1 MNIGETI
8 RKYRKEKNMTQEQMA
23 ERLGVTAPA
32 VNKWEKGNSLPDI
45 MLLSP
50 VARLLGI
57 SLDVLLSY
65 QEELSDHEADKIIE
79 ELNEIARQKGTE
91 HAYKWFKGKLELY
104 PNSTALCVKGTLVF
118 DVARMIEK
126 PSDTEKYDTFVITN
140 YERGLLAKEQE
151 IRELAADS
159 LFSFYMRKED
169 YKKAEAYLSYF
180 PQGHPHLKRQRAAL
194 YHETGRRD
202 EAYKLLE
209 EMLFEAS
216 SKTNYLFH
224 FLYRMAMEEKD
235 IKRAK
240 YFVDKQKMHAELFEM
255 GKYHK
260 FSAEL
265 ELAVYEKDVEKTI
278 DLMENL
284 LECIDTIYD
293 FSESP
298 LYGHMKFSMPRPD
311 FMKNLKSDLLE
322 QFCDEENFSYMK
334 ENERWQRL
342 KSPEPNCYLKNQKIH

>member
-8 RKYRKEKNMTQEQMA
+8 RRYRKEKNMTQEQMA

-50 VARLLGI
+50 IARLLGI

-65 QEELSDHEADKIIE
+65 QEELSDYEADKIIE

-118 DVARMIEK
+118 DVARIIEK
-126 PSDTEKYDTFVITN
+126 SPDTEKYDVFVIAN
-140 YERGLLAKEQE
+140 YERGLLAEEQE
-151 IRELAADS
+151 IREIAADS
-159 LFSFYMRKED
+159 LFSFYIRKED
-169 YKKAEAYLSYF
+169 YKKAEECLSYF
-180 PQGHPHLKRQRAAL
+180 PQGHPDLKRKRATL

-209 EMLFEAS
+209 EMLFETS
-216 SKTNYLFH
+216 SKTNYLFY

-240 YFVDKQKMHAELFEM
+240 YFVDKQKMQAELFEM

-265 ELAVYEKDVEKTI
+265 ELAVYEKDIEKTI

-284 LECIDTIYD
+284 LESADTIYD

-298 LYGHMKFSMPRPD
+298 LYCHMKFAMPRPE
-311 FMKNLKSDLLE
+311 FVKNVKTDLLE
-322 QFCDEENFSYMK
+322 QFCNEENFSYMK
-334 ENERWQRL
+334 DG
-342 KSPEPNCYLKNQKIH
+342 SA

>member
-169 YKKAEAYLSYF
+169 YKKANAE
-180 PQGHPHLKRQRAAL
+180 
-194 YHETGRRD
+194 
-202 EAYKLLE
+202 
-209 EMLFEAS
+209 FE
-216 SKTNYLFH
+216 
-224 FLYRMAMEEKD
+224 
-235 IKRAK
+235 
-240 YFVDKQKMHAELFEM
+240 KQMNAVAE
-255 GKYHK
+255 
-260 FSAEL
+260 S
-265 ELAVYEKDVEKTI
+265 YEKIADILTKKHYE
-278 DLMENL
+278 DFM
-284 LECIDTIYD
+284 DQG
-293 FSESP
+293 FSEKESLSKARKKANEDARFILP
-298 LYGHMKFSMPRPD
+298 NACETKIIVTMNIRS
-311 FMKNLKSDLLE
+311 LLNFFKHRCCNRAQWE
-322 QFCDEENFSYMK
+322 IRENV
-334 ENERWQRL
+334 
-342 KSPEPNCYLKNQKIH
+342 